1 MGTQN
6 GDNIMKKFG
15 LDEKVIEE
23 IVKVIANYA
32 EVEKAVIFGSRARGD
47 YRDGSDI
54 DIALF
59 GNSLTHSINTNIF
72 YEIDNLYIVYKVDLI
87 NFNSLE
93 KEDKLKENIL
103 REGVEIYAK

>member
-1 MGTQN
+1 
-6 GDNIMKKFG
+6 MKKFG

>member
-1 MGTQN
+1 
-6 GDNIMKKFG
+6 MKKFG

-32 EVEKAVIFGSRARGD
+32 EVEKAVIFGSWVRGD

>member
-1 MGTQN
+1 
-6 GDNIMKKFG
+6 MKKFG

-32 EVEKAVIFGSRARGD
+32 EVEKAVIFGSRVRGD

-54 DIALF
+54 DIAYLVIV
-59 GNSLTHSINTNIF
+59 NTSINTNIF